1 MNDEELTNR
10 LLELGELKEQSGGK
24 MTREELL
31 NSLKNWERTLH
42 VTIWSDHSSIM
53 NHGHSPD
60 SECHI

>member
-42 VTIWSDHSSIM
+42 VTIWSDH
-53 NHGHSPD
+53 
-60 SECHI
+60 